1 MADSFISEA
10 VDLPSSFEQLRTTSA
25 GDGLRHLVDHLSRT
39 CTNPA
44 IVNSLLW
51 VKRLVNSSLEVT
63 DAACYSALKWHYGEA
78 DEDRGLND
86 ARANACEIVA
96 WRLLTHMSERD
107 AVEYCLYEIP
117 SKDQTADNGHH
128 DEENRGYVVDE
139 NTPLVAQT
147 WDSPQKTVR
156 RALERTGST
165 RRYQLLQS
173 ISRLTQSFADD
184 DDDDEE
190 EDPTA
195 PFVTLNALEIAAVA
209 DAKRFLGQNVVQK
222 IITGIWNG
230 DIIFWDNLSVNTVKK
245 PRFYNHKTADP
256 FSRLRVPKY
265 LKSFEVIFF
274 GTFLCLYYAVLV
286 ERNPYKISTIEILL
300 YIWFAAF
307 IYDEL
312 SEWIDA
318 GSIFYATDVWNL
330 FDVVMMTIGV
340 LFAILSK

>member
-1 MADSFISEA
+1 M
-10 VDLPSSFEQLRTTSA
+10 
-25 GDGLRHLVDHLSRT
+25 
-39 CTNPA
+39 
-44 IVNSLLW
+44 
-51 VKRLVNSSLEVT
+51 
-63 DAACYSALKWHYGEA
+63 
-78 DEDRGLND
+78 
-86 ARANACEIVA
+86 A
-96 WRLLTHMSERD
+96 WRLLTHLSERD

-117 SKDQTADNGHH
+117 SDEKNVHH
-128 DEENRGYVVDE
+128 GQQDEESHVDGVNE
-139 NTPLVAQT
+139 TTPLVAQT
-147 WDSPQKTVR
+147 WDSSQKTVR
-156 RALERTGST
+156 RALDRTGST

-173 ISRLTQSFADD
+173 ISRLTQSFAE
-184 DDDDEE
+184 DDDEE

-274 GTFLCLYYAVLV
+274 ATFLCLYYAVLV
-286 ERNPYKISTIEILL
+286 ERNPYQISTIEIFL

-307 IYDEL
+307 FYDEL

-318 GSIFYATDVWNL
+318 GSIFYATDVWNI
-330 FDVVMMTIGV
+330 FDIVMMTIGILFGV
-340 LFAILSK
+340 LSECLNCHFIPTSRLTLARGYRLDLRRRSAD

>member
-1 MADSFISEA
+1 M
-10 VDLPSSFEQLRTTSA
+10 
-25 GDGLRHLVDHLSRT
+25 
-39 CTNPA
+39 
-44 IVNSLLW
+44 
-51 VKRLVNSSLEVT
+51 
-63 DAACYSALKWHYGEA
+63 
-78 DEDRGLND
+78 
-86 ARANACEIVA
+86 A
-96 WRLLTHMSERD
+96 WRLLTHLSERD

-117 SKDQTADNGHH
+117 SKDHLADSGHR
-128 DEENRGYVVDE
+128 DEESRGHEIDE

-147 WDSPQKTVR
+147 WDRPQKAAR
-156 RALERTGST
+156 RRLDRAGST

-184 DDDDEE
+184 DDDEE
-190 EDPTA
+190 EDDPTA

-209 DAKRFLGQNVVQK
+209 DAKRFLGQTVVQK

-245 PRFYNHKTADP
+245 PRFYNPKTADP

-286 ERNPYKISTIEILL
+286 ERNPYQISTIEVML
-300 YIWFAAF
+300 YFWFAAF
-307 IYDEL
+307 FYDEL

-330 FDVVMMTIGV
+330 FDVVMITIGILFGFLSESPLCYGPGCV
-340 LFAILSK
+340 LTLARGCRAYLRRCSAHRLRVRCSVSGGTVHGPPCLFHPEPQPVLGSECNRLVPEPRCSRR